1 MKNWYAVYTKSGCE
15 KKVADLLSKKNFE
28 TYCPTK
34 GSNTSGSWWNI
45 KKSGEPVFTSRIFVK
60 ASEQKISEV
69 RKCSGVINIL
79 YWREVPAIIN
89 ENEIDSI
96 RYFLSQ
102 NENFSIQKTAIQY
115 NQSNTG
121 NVITMKNYT
130 AAGLRNAS
138 KVDIPTLGVRLC
150 ATTAHSDTGVFSIKT
165 APCINL
171 HAVTA
176 HRAAM

>member
-15 KKVADLLSKKNFE
+15 KKVADLLSKKNIE

-34 GSNTSGSWWNI
+34 GSGPSHWWNI

-60 ASEQKISEV
+60 VSEQNIAEV
-69 RKCSGVINIL
+69 KKCSGVINIL
-79 YWREVPAIIN
+79 YWREIPAIIN

-102 NENFSIQKTAIQY
+102 NENFSIQKTSIQY
-115 NQSNTG
+115 NQSSTG

-130 AAGLRNAS
+130 AAGLRNSS

-150 ATTAHSDTGVFSIKT
+150 AANAGTDTGVFSINST
-165 APCINL
+165 PCISL
-171 HAVTA
+171 HSITM
-176 HRAAM
+176 HKAAM

>member
-1 MKNWYAVYTKSGCE
+1 M
-15 KKVADLLSKKNFE
+15 LSKKNIE

-34 GSNTSGSWWNI
+34 GSNTPSNWWSI

-60 ASEQKISEV
+60 VTEQKIAEV
-69 RKCSGVINIL
+69 KKCSGVINIL
-79 YWREVPAIIN
+79 YWREQPAVIN

-102 NENFSIQKTAIQY
+102 NESFSIQKTSIQY
-115 NQSNTG
+115 NQTTTG

-130 AAGLRNAS
+130 AAGLRNSS

-150 ATTAHSDTGVFSIKT
+150 ATSANTDTGVFSIKT

-171 HAVTA
+171 HAITP